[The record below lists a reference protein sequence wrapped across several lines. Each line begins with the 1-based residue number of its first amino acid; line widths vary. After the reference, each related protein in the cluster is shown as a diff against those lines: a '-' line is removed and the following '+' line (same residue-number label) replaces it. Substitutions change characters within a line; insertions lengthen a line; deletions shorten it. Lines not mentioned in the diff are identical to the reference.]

1 MYGLGSPPGP
11 RAYHGIPGEKGGI
24 LSHDGAFRMRTLRPP
39 ASLLVFLAAACGSPS
54 APIRPPAPVAPDIA
68 IVGARLWDG
77 TGRAPVAN
85 AVTVVHGDRI
95 VCAGASGEC
104 LVPRDAR
111 IVDAQGQYL
120 IPGLIDSHVHLLFIV
135 NGSASEQL
143 GTDLRDLLAQ
153 GVTTVRDMG
162 TNPAELLARV
172 RAMRAAPR
180 VYAMQ
185 LVAGQRFFFN
195 GSNGFRAVRT
205 SRGVVFH
212 QPPAMTMQYM
222 GWTPIMFTRDND
234 PDSVVRVAQ
243 SVGAMGLK
251 LYAQLDSVSV
261 ERLTVA
267 AHRAGMPVWGHA
279 WVQPTSVREQAT
291 AGMDGLVHAAG
302 LAGELYTAEDRDT
315 LVNDGDLQAAT
326 ALVANAESAHDP
338 RVLAAL
344 DTMARLGTMFEPTLD
359 ATRHSV
365 EMFASRTR
373 RIPSLQQQYVQA
385 AAAFGVE
392 VTRQA
397 IKRGVR
403 ISAGSD
409 HVAYGPPR
417 ERATLFGELQLYVD
431 SLALT
436 PTAALLAATRD
447 AARAIGG
454 KPGEMIG
461 TIEAG
466 NYADLVLL
474 SKDPLQ
480 DIRNLEAVELVMR
493 GGTIWRPGQLRSGIA
508 MQ

>member
-1 MYGLGSPPGP
+1 MP
-11 RAYHGIPGEKGGI
+11 
-24 LSHDGAFRMRTLRPP
+24 
-39 ASLLVFLAAACGSPS
+39 
-54 APIRPPAPVAPDIA
+54 
-68 IVGARLWDG
+68 
-77 TGRAPVAN
+77 N
-85 AVTVVHGDRI
+85 AVTLVRGDRI
-95 VCAGASGEC
+95 ICAGGSGEC
-104 LVPRDAR
+104 LVPKGAR

-135 NGSASEQL
+135 DGSASEQL

-162 TNPAELLARV
+162 TNPAALLARV
-172 RAMRAAPR
+172 RGMPAAPR

-205 SRGVVFH
+205 ARGVEFR
-212 QPPAMTMQYM
+212 QPPALAMQYM
-222 GWTPIMFTRDND
+222 GWTPVMYNRGDD
-234 PDSVVRVAQ
+234 PDSIVRLAR
-243 SVGAMGLK
+243 SAGAMGLK

-261 ERLTVA
+261 RRLTDA

-279 WVQPTSVREQAT
+279 WVQPASVREQAT
-291 AGMDGLVHAAG
+291 AGMDGVVHAAG

-315 LVNDGDLQAAT
+315 LVNDGDLQTAT
-326 ALVANAESAHDP
+326 ALAATPESAHDP
-338 RVLAAL
+338 RVTAAL

-365 EMFASRTR
+365 EAFASRSR
-373 RIPSLQQQYVQA
+373 RVAGLQQQYVRA
-385 AAAFGVE
+385 ARGFGME
-392 VTRQA
+392 VAREA

-409 HVAYGPPR
+409 HVAYGPAR
-417 ERATLFGELQLYVD
+417 DRATLFGELQLYVD
-431 SLALT
+431 SLELT

-454 KPGEMIG
+454 EPGKNVG

-474 SKDPLQ
+474 SKNPLE

-493 GGTIWRPGQLRSGIA
+493 GGVIWRPGQLRSGIA
-508 MQ
+508 LR